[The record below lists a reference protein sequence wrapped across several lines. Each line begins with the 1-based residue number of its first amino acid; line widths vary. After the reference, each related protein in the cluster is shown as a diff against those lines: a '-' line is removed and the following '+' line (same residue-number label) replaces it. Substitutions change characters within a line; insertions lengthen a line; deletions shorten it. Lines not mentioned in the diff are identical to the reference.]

1 MIEISE
7 IVILSSI
14 LLYLMYNGYE
24 ILQVIERSK
33 ERNIQFKLQLINKY
47 DKLLSDGLISVD
59 DYRKELNKLRG

>member
-1 MIEISE
+1 
-7 IVILSSI
+7 
-14 LLYLMYNGYE
+14 MYNGYE